1 LPEQAH
7 QVAPG
12 GFFMFASNQA
22 HSYENQGDVSV
33 RFVRN
38 VVL

>member
-1 LPEQAH
+1 MIERSET
-7 QVAPG
+7 VGPG
-12 GFFMFASNQA
+12 EFFMFASNQA
-22 HSYENQGDVSV
+22 HSYRNEGQVRV